1 MFFAGQRKNLQKELR
16 EFKLTATGTEVTMI
30 KYGNTYNIYSDTSH
44 AFYVNI
50 LLSFNALH
58 YFLAI
63 AES

>member
-1 MFFAGQRKNLQKELR
+1 
-16 EFKLTATGTEVTMI
+16 MI
-30 KYGNTYNIYSDTSH
+30 IYGNTYNIYSDTSH